1 MLYHR
6 AIREVPSGRRDT
18 ELFEMLSLHAFN
30 IFFANLI
37 EELDIH
43 KANVIVGI
51 HVLKKKDIYKH
62 MNKKCLKCK
71 LELKM
76 FLYMFQYP

>member
-1 MLYHR
+1 MQYT
-6 AIREVPSGRRDT
+6 VNSGKRDT
-18 ELFEMLSLHAFN
+18 ELLEMLSLHAFN

-51 HVLKKKDIYKH
+51 HVLKKKVFKSMMGH
-62 MNKKCLKCK
+62 VQKTRW
-71 LELKM
+71 
-76 FLYMFQYP
+76 FF